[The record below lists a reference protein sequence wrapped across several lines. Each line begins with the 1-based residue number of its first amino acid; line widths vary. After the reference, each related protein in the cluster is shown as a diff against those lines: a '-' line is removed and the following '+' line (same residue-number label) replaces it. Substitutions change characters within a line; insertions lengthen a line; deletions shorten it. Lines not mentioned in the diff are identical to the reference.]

1 MASIF
6 YKLRIE
12 FYVFYDEQIV
22 TLGMP
27 TVSPIKRVGTY
38 VNPKDWN
45 ALISDP
51 DTVSA
56 TKFNNLNR
64 SWTQTAFD
72 FSVIFPFCK
81 YY

>member
-1 MASIF
+1 M
-6 YKLRIE
+6 
-12 FYVFYDEQIV
+12 FYDEQIV

-56 TKFNNLNR
+56 IMLNDLNI
-64 SWTQTAFD
+64 TCPQTAFD
-72 FSVIFPFCK
+72 FIVIFPFYKKIIDLPCFHF
-81 YY
+81 